1 MARGNVDV
9 IRTGE
14 VGAVCRAEET
24 KSVLQYLQYTVAKD
38 IFATL
43 CVLLQDGKN
52 DVLLAHTS
60 LVFQA
65 HIFAESNQLRNRR
78 IL

>member
-1 MARGNVDV
+1 M
-9 IRTGE
+9 
-14 VGAVCRAEET
+14 
-24 KSVLQYLQYTVAKD
+24 
-38 IFATL
+38 
-43 CVLLQDGKN
+43 LLQDGKN

-60 LVFQA
+60 LVFQT